1 MDENKEIELTD
12 EQSVNEVVSEVAE
25 QPLVQEEQ
33 PQKKNRKALYI
44 IVATAAAV
52 IGIMVGFATFIL
64 CDMNGVFLKTDKN
77 ITINKG
83 TPASQVAEILENE
96 GVIKGSLYFRIYSRI
111 KGYDASFKYGVYD
124 IPAKSSYEDIAQK
137 LMTEGAVA
145 ESVKVT
151 IPEGTSIS
159 DYTKDVNGQD
169 VTVPGIATLLEKA
182 GVCKKEDFF
191 EALKNTVGDGKISA
205 SADSENTYHTF
216 EGYLFPDT
224 YEFYFYDSKEC
235 AALAVKK
242 MMARMESAF
251 TEDMLK
257 RAKELDMSVNEVL
270 TLASIVQMESGLDT
284 GSMSKVAAVFYN
296 RLSSGSTL
304 GSSPTCYYGDAFE
317 TDDGRYNTYNVKGLP
332 PGPLCSPGISAIKA
346 VLYPEENFKEYFYF
360 VTDSKG
366 KFYFHKTYEE
376 QNATINRLRQENNWI
391 YEYFD

>member
-1 MDENKEIELTD
+1 MDENKEINEALEEISEVQENTI
-12 EQSVNEVVSEVAE
+12 EEVVK
-25 QPLVQEEQ
+25 EENA
-33 PQKKNRKALYI
+33 PQKKKRKALYI
-44 IVATAAAV
+44 IMAVTAVV
-52 IGIMVGFATFIL
+52 IGLMIGIATFIL

-83 TPASQVAEILENE
+83 TPASRVAEILDDE
-96 GVIKGSLYFRIYSRI
+96 GVIKSSLCFRVYSRL

-124 IPAKSSYEDIAQK
+124 ISAKSSYEDIAQK

-151 IPEGTSIS
+151 IPEGTSIY

-182 GVCKKEDFF
+182 GVCNKEDFF
-191 EALKNTVGDGKISA
+191 EALKNVVGEGKVLG
-205 SADSENTYHTF
+205 SADSEKTYHTY

-235 AALAVKK
+235 AVLAVKK
-242 MMARMESAF
+242 MMAKMESAF
-251 TEDMLK
+251 TEEMLK
-257 RAKELDMSVNEVL
+257 RAKELDMGVNEVL

-284 GSMSKVAAVFYN
+284 SSMPKVAAVFYN
-296 RLSSGSTL
+296 RLKSGGTL

-317 TDDGRYNTYNVKGLP
+317 TDDGRYNTYNIKGLP

-346 VLYPEENFKEYFYF
+346 VLYPEENFTEYFYF

-366 KFYFHKTYEE
+366 KFYFHTTYAE
-376 QNATINRLRQENNWI
+376 QTATINRLRQENNWI